1 MTRPFAL
8 TGAGRPCRIALLAV
22 AAFAAGTTAT
32 TARALTV
39 SRVAGSLRDTPSTF
53 VKAPVPETL
62 WSSAGTNPSTG
73 PAASDMGLRP
83 VDQPAGLHSRAPD
96 TSFGTVQGASTEF
109 RIFREAE
116 VPPDRLQVTREVLV
130 ALQARETPQ
139 RAIVVDLPA
148 DVLFDF
154 DQATLRP
161 DAAEPLAKAAELLRS
176 YPGAPVRINGHTDAK
191 GTDGYNDALSLRRAE
206 TVAAA
211 LRQRSQGRT
220 LATEGFGR
228 RRPVAPNTA
237 ADGQDDPAGRQR
249 NRRVEIVIE
258 PVAPQAGTAR

>member
-1 MTRPFAL
+1 MTQRCVS
-8 TGAGRPCRIALLAV
+8 RV
-22 AAFAAGTTAT
+22 AARLRWLGLGAALAAVGA
-32 TARALTV
+32 AALPVRALTV

-53 VKAPVPETL
+53 VKAAVPDTR
-62 WSSAGTNPSTG
+62 WTSAGTE
-73 PAASDMGLRP
+73 ASVGSAGTDTGLRTVP
-83 VDQPAGLHSRAPD
+83 QPGALQSRSPD

-109 RIFREAE
+109 RVFREAE
-116 VPPDRLQVTREVLV
+116 VPRERLQVTREVLV

-139 RAIVVDLPA
+139 QAIVVDLPA

-154 DQATLRP
+154 DKATLRP
-161 DAAEPLAKAAELLRS
+161 DAADALAKAAELLRS

-191 GTDGYNDALSLRRAE
+191 GTDGYNDALSLKRAQ

-211 LRQRSQGRT
+211 LQQGQGRGRT
-220 LATEGFGR
+220 FATEGFGK

-258 PVAPQAGTAR
+258 PLAPQPGTAR